1 MSFLKHD
8 SKRDHLTFTTRQ
20 RLMMPHSFWKNLIF
34 LIFTIVFYLFLLLYI
49 KPVDGINDDWGMYS
63 TLSGAYL
70 GYPDAHV
77 LFFLYPLSWLLCRLY
92 LINSSVPWFGFFQH
106 GIHILCIYLIYHRT
120 LQIWK
125 KHTDSDRI
133 LFPALSVL
141 GTLYFIVDL
150 NVISEAQ
157 YTTTAG
163 FAVATALFWFITT
176 KSDDSFFSFLK
187 GNIPTLLLA
196 WLTFCIRRNVLYMI
210 LPIAGMIWLAKWLL
224 SNQRFCKEYLLKL
237 FSLAF
242 ILCLGMGILY
252 GANALAY
259 SSDEWSDFAK
269 INYYRERVSDFCTWP
284 AYEECAD
291 RLAALDI
298 DRETYSYMQ
307 NGAPYIGYGMD
318 VDDWRQMH
326 QIAKDCYNARIP
338 KSALFKKI
346 LTDGLNVFL
355 YQSGMQPLNL
365 CVAVFF
371 LVTLFL
377 IFYRRN
383 SVALAVYLF
392 YLAGRSVTW
401 GYLLYGARFPKRII
415 QPLIEVDFLFL
426 LGIILAFNLLAITN
440 KKVHT
445 LLLTCVTLVSAFSV
459 YSTKTD
465 IDNSYHIHQEVWEDL
480 KEYCQSRPDNFYI
493 WTYGSDTLEN
503 YCESPFDTTAD
514 TYQNFFYTNWGVVC
528 NPNSRIK
535 LAKHNIE
542 DFGEDLVKNRSV
554 YFIFREGLYHDENP
568 TIMYLRHTYH
578 VRCEKTESFLAGGT
592 TYEVYQFTEYT
603 D

>member
-1 MSFLKHD
+1 MSFFKHD
-8 SKRDHLTFTTRQ
+8 PKLDHLTFSARHRRTT
-20 RLMMPHSFWKNLIF
+20 LPSFGEKLIF
-34 LIFTIVFYLFLLLYI
+34 LIFTVVFYLFLLFYI

-63 TLSGAYL
+63 MLSGAYL

-92 LINSSVPWFGFFQH
+92 MINSSIPWFGLFQH

-120 LQIWK
+120 LQLWK
-125 KHTDSDRI
+125 KHAGSDRI
-133 LFPALSVL
+133 LLPALSVL
-141 GTLYFIVDL
+141 GVLFFIVDL
-150 NVISEAQ
+150 NVISETQ

-163 FAVATALFWFITT
+163 FSVATALFWFITT
-176 KSDDSFFSFLK
+176 KSDEGFFSFLK

-196 WLTFCIRRNVLYMI
+196 WLTFCIRRNVLYMM

-224 SNQRFCKEYLLKL
+224 SNRRFCKDYLLKL

-242 ILCLGMGILY
+242 ILCLGTGILY
-252 GANALAY
+252 GANAIAY
-259 SSDEWSDFAK
+259 SSDEWSDFIK
-269 INYYRERVSDFCTWP
+269 INYYRERVSDFYTWP

-298 DRETYSYMQ
+298 DQETYTDMKS
-307 NGAPYIGYGMD
+307 GAPYIGYGMD
-318 VDDWRQMH
+318 VKDWEQMYR
-326 QIAKDCYNARIP
+326 IAGDCYHARISMP
-338 KSALFKKI
+338 SQIKKI
-346 LTDGLNVFL
+346 VTDSLHVFL
-355 YQSGMQPLNL
+355 YQDGMQPLNL
-365 CVAVFF
+365 CVAILFA
-371 LVTLFL
+371 VTLFL

-383 SVALAVYLF
+383 SIALAVYLF
-392 YLAGRSVTW
+392 YLAGRLVTW
-401 GYLLYGARFPKRII
+401 GYLLYGSRFPKRII
-415 QPLIEVDFLFL
+415 QPLITADFLVL
-426 LGIILAFNLLAITN
+426 LGIILAFNLLTITSR
-440 KKVHT
+440 KMCT
-445 LLLTCVTLVSAFSV
+445 LSLICVTLVSFFSI

-465 IDNSYHIHQEVWEDL
+465 IDVSYHIHQEVWEDL

-493 WTYGSDTLEN
+493 WTYGSDTLDN

-528 NPNSRIK
+528 NPNSRTK
-535 LAKHNIE
+535 LAKHDIE
-542 DFGEDLVKNRSV
+542 DFGEDLVKNPNV
-554 YFIFREGLYHDENP
+554 YFIFREGSYHDENP

-592 TYEVYQFTEYT
+592 TYEVYQFTAYT